1 MDIRLCCVEAGEGF
15 PLVLL
20 HGNGEDH
27 TYFKRQMGPFSQRF
41 RVIAVDTRG
50 HGESP
55 RGTAPFTLEQ
65 FAEDLKE
72 FLDGRSITRCHLLGF
87 SDGGNIALLF
97 ALKYPEYVEKL
108 ILNGADLCPSGV
120 KLHHP
125 AAHRAGLGNVPGAS
139 PVQPEGQGELG
150 DAGPDGDPA
159 PHPHGGACPAP
170 YARLGG
176 GRGAGH
182 DPGGPYPGHRRRHP
196 GQPAGHPA
204 RGPLRGSAELADL
217 QSPRAGFPA
226 GRRTDPVGIGK
237 ERQRWMIGSRW
248 SGSMRIRTSSVSTA
262 TVEETHCYLLRGR
275 ERSLLI
281 DTGLGICDIRQT
293 VDRLTDRPVAA
304 VATHIH
310 WDHIGGHR
318 YFPEFYA
325 HEAELNWLSGGFPL
339 SVEAVRAMVAD
350 RCCLPEDF
358 DVSRY
363 TLFQGHPAR
372 VLRDGDRIELGGRT
386 LEVLHTPGHSPGH
399 MCFWEAERGY
409 LFSGDLVYRGTLFA
423 CYPSTNPEEY
433 LSSLERT
440 ACLPMERLL
449 PAHHA
454 LDIGPELL
462 GRVRDAFRGLKEQ
475 GKLRHGGG
483 TFDYGEWAV
492 RL

>member
-1 MDIRLCCVEAGEGF
+1 MD
-15 PLVLL
+15 
-20 HGNGEDH
+20 DW
-27 TYFKRQMGPFSQRF
+27 
-41 RVIAVDTRG
+41 
-50 HGESP
+50 
-55 RGTAPFTLEQ
+55 FTLERID
-65 FAEDLKE
+65 EDTDIL
-72 FLDGRSITRCHLLGF
+72 S
-87 SDGGNIALLF
+87 
-97 ALKYPEYVEKL
+97 EY
-108 ILNGADLCPSGV
+108 
-120 KLHHP
+120 
-125 AAHRAGLGNVPGAS
+125 
-139 PVQPEGQGELG
+139 
-150 DAGPDGDPA
+150 
-159 PHPHGGACPAP
+159 
-170 YARLGG
+170 
-176 GRGAGH
+176 
-182 DPGGPYPGHRRRHP
+182 RH
-196 GQPAGHPA
+196 
-204 RGPLRGSAELADL
+204 
-217 QSPRAGFPA
+217 
-226 GRRTDPVGIGK
+226 
-237 ERQRWMIGSRW
+237 W
-248 SGSMRIRTSSVSTA
+248 
-262 TVEETHCYLLRGR
+262 EETHCYLLRGR

-281 DTGLGICDIRQT
+281 DTGLGICDIRQA

-339 SVEAVRAMVAD
+339 SVEAIRAMVAD
-350 RCCLPEDF
+350 RCC
-358 DVSRY
+358 
-363 TLFQGHPAR
+363 
-372 VLRDGDRIELGGRT
+372 
-386 LEVLHTPGHSPGH
+386 HTPGHSPGH

-423 CYPSTNPEEY
+423 CYPSTDPEEY

>member
-1 MDIRLCCVEAGEGF
+1 M
-15 PLVLL
+15 
-20 HGNGEDH
+20 
-27 TYFKRQMGPFSQRF
+27 
-41 RVIAVDTRG
+41 DTRG

-72 FLDGRSITRCHLLGF
+72 FLDGRSITQCHLLGF

-120 KLHHP
+120 KLTTQLPIVLGWGMCRVP
-125 AAHRAGLGNVPGAS
+125 ALFSRKARANWEMLDLMVT
-139 PVQPEGQGELG
+139 QPHIPTEAL
-150 DAGPDGDPA
+150 
-159 PHPHGGACPAP
+159 
-170 YARLGG
+170 ARLPMPALVV
-176 GRGAGH
+176 AGER
-182 DPGGPYPGHRRRHP
+182 DMIREGHTRAIAAAIP
-196 GQPAGHPA
+196 DSTAGHPA

-248 SGSMRIRTSSVSTA
+248 SRYDEDTDILSEYRHW
-262 TVEETHCYLLRGR
+262 EETHCYLLRGR

-281 DTGLGICDIRQT
+281 DTGLGICDIRQA

-358 DVSRY
+358 DVQRVHPV
-363 TLFQGHPAR
+363 QGHPAR

-449 PAHHA
+449 PAQAHA

>member
-1 MDIRLCCVEAGEGF
+1 MF
-15 PLVLL
+15 
-20 HGNGEDH
+20 
-27 TYFKRQMGPFSQRF
+27 
-41 RVIAVDTRG
+41 
-50 HGESP
+50 
-55 RGTAPFTLEQ
+55 
-65 FAEDLKE
+65 
-72 FLDGRSITRCHLLGF
+72 
-87 SDGGNIALLF
+87 
-97 ALKYPEYVEKL
+97 
-108 ILNGADLCPSGV
+108 
-120 KLHHP
+120 
-125 AAHRAGLGNVPGAS
+125 
-139 PVQPEGQGELG
+139 
-150 DAGPDGDPA
+150 
-159 PHPHGGACPAP
+159 
-170 YARLGG
+170 
-176 GRGAGH
+176 
-182 DPGGPYPGHRRRHP
+182 
-196 GQPAGHPA
+196 
-204 RGPLRGSAELADL
+204 
-217 QSPRAGFPA
+217 
-226 GRRTDPVGIGK
+226 
-237 ERQRWMIGSRW
+237 
-248 SGSMRIRTSSVSTA
+248 SVSTA
-262 TVEETHCYLLRGR
+262 TGR
-275 ERSLLI
+275 RLTATCCGGGSAACSS
-281 DTGLGICDIRQT
+281 TPGLGICDIWQA
-293 VDRLTDRPVAA
+293 VDHLTDRPVAA

-350 RCCLPEDF
+350 HCCLPEDF

-423 CYPSTNPEEY
+423 CYPSTDPEEY

-454 LDIGPELL
+454 LDIRPELL

-483 TFDYGEWAV
+483 TFDYGDWAV

>member
-27 TYFKRQMGPFSQRF
+27 TYFKRQMGPFSQHF

-120 KLHHP
+120 KLTTQLPIVLGWGMCRVP
-125 AAHRAGLGNVPGAS
+125 ALFSRKARANWEMLDLMVTQPHIPTEALARLPMPALVVAGERDMIREGHTRASPPPSRTAGWPSCPGTTSWLGGTGRPSIPSCWISCWTAHRP
-139 PVQPEGQGELG
+139 
-150 DAGPDGDPA
+150 
-159 PHPHGGACPAP
+159 
-170 YARLGG
+170 
-176 GRGAGH
+176 
-182 DPGGPYPGHRRRHP
+182 RRNWKGKTEMDDWFTLERIDEDTDILSEYRH
-196 GQPAGHPA
+196 
-204 RGPLRGSAELADL
+204 
-217 QSPRAGFPA
+217 
-226 GRRTDPVGIGK
+226 
-237 ERQRWMIGSRW
+237 W
-248 SGSMRIRTSSVSTA
+248 
-262 TVEETHCYLLRGR
+262 EETHCYLLRGR

-281 DTGLGICDIRQT
+281 DTGLGICEIRQA

-386 LEVLHTPGHSPGH
+386 LEVRHTPGHSPGH

-423 CYPSTNPEEY
+423 CYPSTDPEEY

-483 TFDYGEWAV
+483 TFDYGDWAV